1 MPGLLGKKIG
11 MTSYFVEDGK
21 AIPVTVVEAGPCQ
34 IVNVKTK
41 ERDGYE
47 ALTLGLG
54 KAKEKNLTKPV
65 AAAYKKVNLTPSK
78 HIKEFRNFVISDYEI
93 GKEITVELFES
104 GDKVKVSGRSKGK
117 GFQGVVKRHGFH
129 GVGGATHGQKDRQR
143 HPGSIGQS
151 SWPSRV
157 LKGTRMAGRMGF
169 DNVTVKNLKIIKI
182 IPEKNL
188 ILIKG
193 AIPGVNNSIV
203 EINK

>member
-21 AIPVTVVEAGPCQ
+21 SIPVTVVEAGPCQ
-34 IVNVKTK
+34 IVNIRTVAK
-41 ERDGYE
+41 DGYE
-47 ALTLGLG
+47 ALTLGFGL
-54 KAKEKNLTKPV
+54 AKEKNLTKPESI
-65 AAAYKKVNLTPSK
+65 AFKKKKLTPSK
-78 HIKEFRNFVISDYEI
+78 HLKEFRNFDISDYEI
-93 GKEITVELFES
+93 GKEVTIELFEI
-104 GDKVKVSGRSKGK
+104 GEKVKVSGRSKGK

-157 LKGTRMAGRMGF
+157 LKGTRMGGRMGF
-169 DNVTVKNLKIIKI
+169 DNISVKNLEIIHI
-182 IPEKNL
+182 VPEKNL
-188 ILIKG
+188 LVIKG
-193 AIPGVNNSIV
+193 AIPGVINSIV